1 VSIPFVSLR
10 RLSAPLFALASLAP
24 LAATDTATAAK
35 RVVTRLGDGIYEISH
50 PDAPDGFPQSNTTV
64 IIGERGVLVVDTCL
78 LPSTA
83 REDIADIR
91 NWTGGKPVTHVVNT
105 HWHFD
110 HTLGNAEYAAAFPGV
125 QIIAQT
131 ATAKIMGD
139 FNQGAVDRYPQRAE
153 RFRKMLASGKDRDGK
168 PLTDTERKELQQALD
183 GLAPVVAEIKNAK
196 QALPNLVFESSL
208 HMDLGNRPV
217 DIRFLGRGNTAGDTI
232 VYLPREKLLCTGDL
246 LDYPLPYLFGGIP
259 TEEAVTLT
267 KMAQLDASTIVP
279 GHGDVLHDKSYLELV
294 IAFLNAVNAAVEKEI
309 NQGRTIDETAEAL
322 PKDVDAASWKQKF
335 AGSSAEVGEG
345 FDGVF
350 NSLVK
355 SSYNLIKAR

>member
-1 VSIPFVSLR
+1 MSRPLALIR
-10 RLSAPLFALASLAP
+10 RLAAPSLLVAVLAP
-24 LAATDTATAAK
+24 LAAAETPTTGK
-35 RVVTRLGDGIYEISH
+35 RLVTRLGEGIYEISH

-78 LPSTA
+78 LPSTT
-83 REDIADIR
+83 REDIAEIGK
-91 NWTGGKPVTHVVNT
+91 WTGGRPVTHVVNT

-153 RFRKMLASGKDRDGK
+153 RFRGMLASGKDRDGK
-168 PLTDTERKELQQALD
+168 PLSDAERKEVQQALD
-183 GLAPVVAEIKNAK
+183 GLAPVVAEFKNVK
-196 QALPNLVFESSL
+196 QALPNVVFESSL
-208 HMDLGNRPV
+208 NLDLGNRPV
-217 DIRFLGRGNTAGDTI
+217 EIRFLGRGNTAGDTI
-232 VYLPREKLLCTGDL
+232 VYLPRDKLLCTGDL

-267 KMAQLDASTIVP
+267 KMAQLEATTIVP

-294 IAFLNAVNAAVEKEI
+294 IAFLNAVNTAVEKEI
-309 NQGRTIDETAEAL
+309 DQGKTIDETVAAL
-322 PKDVDAASWKQKF
+322 PNDVNLGEWKQKF
-335 AGSSAEVGEG
+335 AGSSAEEGEA
-345 FDGVF
+345 FEGVF